1 MVITQSGV
9 RLTAPLEQM
18 VLAKLWAQVAL
29 HNVKTY
35 LANLASPKNVDR
47 VKSLCVFPMSQA
59 RTEGEVLKDTVHM
72 CKYVPSLNQSTP
84 TG

>member
-47 VKSLCVFPMSQA
+47 VKSFCVFPMSQA
-59 RTEGEVLKDTVHM
+59 GTEGEVLKDTVHM
-72 CKYVPSLNQSTP
+72 CKYVPSLNQKL
-84 TG
+84 

>member
-35 LANLASPKNVDR
+35 LANLASPKNMDR
-47 VKSLCVFPMSQA
+47 VKSFCVFPMSQA
-59 RTEGEVLKDTVHM
+59 GTEGEVLKDTP
-72 CKYVPSLNQSTP
+72 VPLL
-84 TG
+84 